1 MLRIQ
6 ERTGGPAAKCDICD
20 QEFANSEELM
30 RHQEQV
36 HPMDEDEMPDMA
48 PETREEPA
56 EQRR

>member
-1 MLRIQ
+1 
-6 ERTGGPAAKCDICD
+6 
-20 QEFANSEELM
+20 M